1 MSDEELLIEL
11 QTKAL
16 GLGMDIRWL
25 INELVKRYQVRRFEV
40 ATLRKRIDRL
50 TGPPWDDV

>member
-11 QTKAL
+11 QAKAL
-16 GLGMDIRWL
+16 ELGMDIRFL
-25 INELVKRYQVRRFEV
+25 IIELIKRYQVRKFEV